1 MPEGLHEPPHPSCCI
16 IASMST
22 TPQCSATKAVVVE
35 PHDVDQLHVDALA
48 GPGHAH
54 QLTLV
59 SSRRPHT
66 RDDLV
71 TAGQNVL
78 GVHPQIGK
86 RGTIHA
92 KELQDTLLGRRETG
106 SLLVLDEAVCEQS
119 AEPVDVSGIE
129 QVIRRRCVAE
139 WSIVVPFVGSADPT
153 PNTNSTRT
161 DRPAPL
167 AFDTTAR
174 ARPSASGG
182 GQPSHLESLSGFEG
196 TAGV

>member
-1 MPEGLHEPPHPSCCI
+1 MLRD
-16 IASMST
+16 
-22 TPQCSATKAVVVE
+22 KAVLVE

-48 GPGHAH
+48 GPGDAH

-78 GVHPQIGK
+78 GVYPQIGK
-86 RGTIHA
+86 RRTIHS

-106 SLLVLDEAVCEQS
+106 SLLMLDEAVCEQS

-139 WSIVVPFVGSADPT
+139 WSIVVPFVGSAHPT
-153 PNTNSTRT
+153 PNTNSNANGPPSATRFRHDGAGQT
-161 DRPAPL
+161 VGLGGRPA
-167 AFDTTAR
+167 
-174 ARPSASGG
+174 
-182 GQPSHLESLSGFEG
+182 LSPRV
-196 TAGV
+196 A